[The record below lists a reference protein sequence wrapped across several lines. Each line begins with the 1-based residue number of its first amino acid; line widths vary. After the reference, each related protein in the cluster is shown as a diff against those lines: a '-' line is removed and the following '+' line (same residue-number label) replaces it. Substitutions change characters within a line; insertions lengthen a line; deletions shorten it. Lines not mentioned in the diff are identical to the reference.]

1 MGVIKSTK
9 SRSFKG
15 ALNYISKESKTNE
28 HLMTGIGCSNDPQR
42 TLQEWQILKK
52 VYNQTGG
59 RSCVHFIQSF
69 AAAEK
74 VTLEEV
80 HQIAIET
87 VERCPNFQGHQVF
100 IATHFDQ
107 KNGNYHSHI
116 VANSV
121 NYETGNK
128 WQMSQDEYQALKD
141 TGDQIYREHGLTVT
155 QKGKTFEQVKNEE
168 PSIYKN
174 ETYRIL
180 HRADEGKADSWVY
193 NTAANILEAMQQAF
207 SKEHF
212 CELLEKAGVM
222 TTWTDSRKNITFQRA
237 EGIGK
242 SGKLAQKIRDS
253 KLAQYFKIDFSKEF
267 FENEFNKNVQRAAG
281 TKRARTQGA
290 GAAEIERR
298 DAEHTGRAESSI
310 LDNSSIAQ
318 LGLDAAASAAAR
330 AERDRKERE
339 RREADERARAAA
351 ERERREREAAAEAA
365 RRAEQQRKAARSS
378 GNSLAD

>member
-15 ALNYISKESKTNE
+15 ALKYISKESKTNE

-116 VANSV
+116 VGNSV
-121 NYETGNK
+121 NYETGKK
-128 WQMSQDEYQALKD
+128 WQMSQEEYQALKD
-141 TGDQIYREHGLTVT
+141 IGDQIYREHGLTVT
-155 QKGKTFEQVKNEE
+155 QKGKTFEELKNEE

-180 HRADEGKADSWVY
+180 HRADEGNAESWVY
-193 NTAANILEAMQQAF
+193 NTAANIIDAMQQAF
-207 SKEHF
+207 SREHF
-212 CELLEKAGVM
+212 CELLEKAGVL
-222 TTWTDSRKNITFQRA
+222 TTWTEGRKNITFQRA

-242 SGKLAQKIRDS
+242 SGKAAQKIRDS
-253 KLAQYFKIDFSKEF
+253 KLAQYFKIDFSKGF

-281 TKRARTQGA
+281 TKRTRIEGA
-290 GAAEIERR
+290 GVAEP
-298 DAEHTGRAESSI
+298 TGGVENSI
-310 LDNSSIAQ
+310 LENRSLEQ

-330 AERDRKERE
+330 AERERCERE
-339 RREADERARAAA
+339 RREADERARELA
-351 ERERREREAAAEAA
+351 EKERREREAAAAAA
-365 RRAEQQRKAARSS
+365 RRAEQQRKAARA
-378 GNSLAD
+378 NSNSR

>member
-1 MGVIKSTK
+1 MGVIKSIK

-15 ALNYISKESKTNE
+15 ALKYISKEIKTNE
-28 HLMTGIGCSNDPQR
+28 HLMTGIGCSNDPKR
-42 TLQEWQILKK
+42 TMQEWQILKK

-59 RSCVHFIQSF
+59 RSCVHFTQSF

-87 VERCPNFQGHQVF
+87 VERCPNFKGHQVF

-128 WQMSQDEYQALKD
+128 WQMSQDEYQKLKD
-141 TGDQIYREHGLTVT
+141 IGDQLYREHGLTVT
-155 QKGKTFEQVKNEE
+155 QKGKTFEQLKNEE
-168 PSIYKN
+168 PSIYHN
-174 ETYRIL
+174 DTYRIL

-193 NTAANILEAMQQAF
+193 NTAANILEAMQHAF

-212 CELLEKAGVM
+212 CELLEKAGVL

-242 SGKLAQKIRDS
+242 SGKTAQKIRDS

-267 FENEFNKNVQRAAG
+267 FENEFNKNLQRAEAKG
-281 TKRARTQGA
+281 RIGAEGAR
-290 GAAEIERR
+290 AAEP
-298 DAEHTGRAESSI
+298 TGGVESSI
-310 LDNSSIAQ
+310 YEDRGLEQ
-318 LGLDAAASAAAR
+318 LGLNAQRGLAER
-330 AERDRKERE
+330 AERDRQERE
-339 RREADERARAAA
+339 RREAAERARAA
-351 ERERREREAAAEAA
+351 EEQQRREREAAAAAA
-365 RRAEQQRKAARSS
+365 RKAEQQRKAARTRGSS
-378 GNSLAD
+378 IAD

>member
-1 MGVIKSTK
+1 MGVIKSTQ

-15 ALNYISKESKTNE
+15 ALKYISKESKTNE

-80 HQIAIET
+80 HEIAIET
-87 VERCPNFQGHQVF
+87 VDRCPNFKGHQVF

-128 WQMSQDEYQALKD
+128 WQMSKEEYQALKD

-155 QKGKTFEQVKNEE
+155 QKGKTFEELKNEE

-193 NTAANILEAMQQAF
+193 NTAKDVLDAMQQAF
-207 SKEHF
+207 SREHF
-212 CELLEKAGVM
+212 CELLEKAGVL
-222 TTWTDSRKNITFQRA
+222 TTWTEGRKNITFQRA

-242 SGKLAQKIRDS
+242 KGKLAQKIRDS
-253 KLAQYFKIDFSKEF
+253 KLAQYFKIDFGKEF
-267 FENEFNKNVQRAAG
+267 FEHEFNKNLQRAEAKG
-281 TKRARTQGA
+281 RIGAERA
-290 GAAEIERR
+290 GATEIE
-298 DAEHTGRAESSI
+298 GRAESRVCEDRSI
-310 LDNSSIAQ
+310 EQ

-330 AERDRKERE
+330 AERERCERE
-339 RREADERARAAA
+339 RREADERARELA
-351 ERERREREAAAEAA
+351 EKERREREAAAAAA
-365 RRAEQQRKAARSS
+365 RRAEQQRKAARA
-378 GNSLAD
+378 NSNSR

>member
-1 MGVIKSTK
+1 MGVIKSIK

-15 ALNYISKESKTNE
+15 ALKYISKEIKTNE
-28 HLMTGIGCSNDPQR
+28 HLMTGIGCSNDPKR
-42 TLQEWQILKK
+42 TMQEWQILKK

-59 RSCVHFIQSF
+59 RSCVHFTQSF

-87 VERCPNFQGHQVF
+87 VERCPNFKGHQVF

-128 WQMSQDEYQALKD
+128 WQMSQDEYQKLKD
-141 TGDQIYREHGLTVT
+141 IGDQIYREHGLTVT
-155 QKGKTFEQVKNEE
+155 QKGKTFEQLKNEE
-168 PSIYKN
+168 PSIYHN
-174 ETYRIL
+174 DTYRIL

-193 NTAANILEAMQQAF
+193 NTAANILEAMQHAF

-212 CELLEKAGVM
+212 CELLEKAGVI

-242 SGKLAQKIRDS
+242 SGKTAQKIRDS

-267 FENEFNKNVQRAAG
+267 FENEFNKNLQRAEAKG
-281 TKRARTQGA
+281 RIGAEGAR
-290 GAAEIERR
+290 AAEP
-298 DAEHTGRAESSI
+298 TGGVESSI
-310 LDNSSIAQ
+310 YEDRGLEQ
-318 LGLDAAASAAAR
+318 LGLNAQRGLAER
-330 AERDRKERE
+330 AERDRQERE
-339 RREADERARAAA
+339 RREAAERARAA
-351 ERERREREAAAEAA
+351 EEQQRREREAAAAAA
-365 RRAEQQRKAARSS
+365 RKAEQQRKAARTRGSS
-378 GNSLAD
+378 IAD

>member
-1 MGVIKSTK
+1 MGVIKSIK

-15 ALNYISKESKTNE
+15 SLKYISKEIKTNE
-28 HLMTGIGCSNDPQR
+28 HLMTGIGCSNNPKR
-42 TLQEWQILKK
+42 TMQEWQILKK

-59 RSCVHFIQSF
+59 RSCVHFTQSF

-87 VERCPNFQGHQVF
+87 VERCPNFKGHQVF

-107 KNGNYHSHI
+107 ENGNYHSHI

-121 NYETGNK
+121 NYENGHK

-141 TGDQIYREHGLTVT
+141 IGDQIYREHGLTVT
-155 QKGKTFEQVKNEE
+155 QKGKTFAQLQNEE

-180 HRADEGKADSWVY
+180 HRADEGKAESWVY
-193 NTAANILEAMQQAF
+193 NTAANILDAMQQAF
-207 SKEHF
+207 SKEQF
-212 CELLEKAGVM
+212 CALLDKAGVI

-242 SGKLAQKIRDS
+242 KGKLAQKIRDS
-253 KLAQYFKIDFSKEF
+253 KLAQYFKIDFGKEF
-267 FENEFNKNVQRAAG
+267 FEHEFNKNLQRAEAKG
-281 TKRARTQGA
+281 RIGAERA
-290 GAAEIERR
+290 GATEIE
-298 DAEHTGRAESSI
+298 GRAESRVCEDRSI
-310 LDNSSIAQ
+310 EQ

-330 AERDRKERE
+330 AERDRQERE
-339 RREADERARAAA
+339 RREAAERARAA
-351 ERERREREAAAEAA
+351 EEQQRREREAAAAAA
-365 RRAEQQRKAARSS
+365 RKAEQQRKAARTRGSS
-378 GNSLAD
+378 IAD

>member
-15 ALNYISKESKTNE
+15 ALKYISKESKTNE

-116 VANSV
+116 VGNSV
-121 NYETGNK
+121 NYETGKK
-128 WQMSQDEYQALKD
+128 WQMSQEEYQALKD
-141 TGDQIYREHGLTVT
+141 IGDQIYREHGLTVT
-155 QKGKTFEQVKNEE
+155 QKGKTFEELKNEE

-212 CELLEKAGVM
+212 CELLEKAGVL
-222 TTWTDSRKNITFQRA
+222 TTWTEGRKNITFQRA

-290 GAAEIERR
+290 GAAEIEGR
-298 DAEHTGRAESSI
+298 DAEPTGRAENGI
-310 LDNSSIAQ
+310 LENRSLEQ

-330 AERDRKERE
+330 AERERAERE

-365 RRAEQQRKAARSS
+365 RRAAAERKAARANDSS
-378 GNSLAD
+378 IAD

>member
-1 MGVIKSTK
+1 MGVIKSIK

-15 ALNYISKESKTNE
+15 ALKYISKEIKTNE
-28 HLMTGIGCSNDPQR
+28 HLMTGIGCSNDPKR
-42 TLQEWQILKK
+42 TMQEWQILKK

-59 RSCVHFIQSF
+59 RSCVHFTQSF

-87 VERCPNFQGHQVF
+87 VERCPNFKGHQVF

-128 WQMSQDEYQALKD
+128 WQMSQDEYQKLKD
-141 TGDQIYREHGLTVT
+141 IGDQLYREHGLTVT
-155 QKGKTFEQVKNEE
+155 QKGKTFEQLKNEE
-168 PSIYKN
+168 PSIYHN
-174 ETYRIL
+174 DTYRIL

-193 NTAANILEAMQQAF
+193 NTAANILEAMQHAF

-212 CELLEKAGVM
+212 CELLEKAGVI

-242 SGKLAQKIRDS
+242 SGKTAQKIRDS

-267 FENEFNKNVQRAAG
+267 FENEFNKNLQRAEAKG
-281 TKRARTQGA
+281 RIGAEGAR
-290 GAAEIERR
+290 AAEP
-298 DAEHTGRAESSI
+298 TGGVESSI
-310 LDNSSIAQ
+310 YEDRGLEQ
-318 LGLDAAASAAAR
+318 LGLNAQRGLAER
-330 AERDRKERE
+330 AERDRQERE
-339 RREADERARAAA
+339 RREAAERARAA
-351 ERERREREAAAEAA
+351 EEQQRREREAAAAAA
-365 RRAEQQRKAARSS
+365 RKAEQQRKAARTRGSS
-378 GNSLAD
+378 IAD